1 MKLKPL
7 IVFIFLFT
15 NIMFLNA
22 EPIISGFGIF
32 YHLPYNDALSQI
44 EKDGFTIT
52 EKTDYRDTNTDR
64 KIIKVDSFEYDN
76 LPYKNGTFSFDR
88 DADGKYYFSLSEGDI
103 DTDKIDNNLEYA
115 AKFSVFLQ
123 ECNKMYIMNTEQ
135 YDDVQLIGY
144 KGTNGGY
151 ILLAVSDKLHII
163 YSPKAP

>member
-1 MKLKPL
+1 MKRYT
-7 IVFIFLFT
+7 IIFLFLFIPT
-15 NIMFLNA
+15 IVFSD
-22 EPIISGFGIF
+22 PIINGFGIF
-32 YHLPYNDALSQI
+32 YHLPYKDALSQI

-64 KIIKVDSFEYDN
+64 KIVRVDSFEYDN
-76 LPYKNGTFSFDR
+76 LPYKNGTFCFDR
-88 DADGKYYFSLSEGDI
+88 DVDGKYYFSLSEGDI

-123 ECNKMYIMNTEQ
+123 ECNTKYIMNTEQ

-144 KGTNGGY
+144 KGINGGY